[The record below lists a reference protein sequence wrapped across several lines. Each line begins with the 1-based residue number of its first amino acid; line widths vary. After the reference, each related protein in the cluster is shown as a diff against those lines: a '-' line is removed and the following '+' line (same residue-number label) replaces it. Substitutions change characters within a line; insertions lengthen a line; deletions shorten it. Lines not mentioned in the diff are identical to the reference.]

1 MFRENKFDINNSCKI
16 YKVGDEVKIEY
27 IKRDNNSSGDL
38 NSSDIENNIK
48 IGEIRYKKNKYYF
61 MPNILEKIDNLSD
74 DCNDNFTWLI
84 FKGDKYP
91 TSKNKYKIKEG
102 DIFRLGGICFIIRG
116 IHVKKKMSEESNTN
130 CLISFH
136 SQAHKGIKFDEYRND
151 SFNSGSDDLEDEN
164 DFSEEENKVKKYKG
178 FKSKEKNIYSSKKI
192 KIYKKDKF
200 ENKNEKIFNI
210 KQNSV
215 HKNINCKPEKQK
227 ICRICYLNE
236 SDSNYNALIKPC
248 KCSGSMKY
256 IHYKCLLHWLKTKVK
271 LEKQEYIYNQYFSMY
286 SSENIQCELCKE
298 TFPHI
303 VKHNNKLFNLTE
315 YEQNYD
321 IDSKRNDNEVN
332 KNEENF
338 DDSLDDYIV
347 LDRISSEKSSS
358 FRYIV
363 KFCKNIIKVGRGLDM
378 NLILDDLSISRN
390 QCQLEINEKG
400 DVYLQDNN
408 SKFGTLVLVQAKSIE
423 ILKGQN
429 LTIQVGRTF
438 FDVSYKKNTSFFC
451 CEAEEIDRRT
461 TYEKINYKSFNKGKH
476 CVILTESDSE
486 EEECDK
492 YDLDL
497 NEFDKNKKQNSLKMD
512 NNIIDNKKIS
522 VKIIKRN
529 FNILEQEETNF
540 KSKKDLNHVDENI
553 NKLNINSK
561 KEKNKTK
568 KRLSISKSVSNKENG
583 KFMQ

>member
-1 MFRENKFDINNSCKI
+1 
-16 YKVGDEVKIEY
+16 
-27 IKRDNNSSGDL
+27 
-38 NSSDIENNIK
+38 
-48 IGEIRYKKNKYYF
+48 
-61 MPNILEKIDNLSD
+61 
-74 DCNDNFTWLI
+74 
-84 FKGDKYP
+84 
-91 TSKNKYKIKEG
+91 
-102 DIFRLGGICFIIRG
+102 
-116 IHVKKKMSEESNTN
+116 MSEGSNTN

-136 SQAHKGIKFDEYRND
+136 SQAHKGINFQECRND
-151 SFNSGSDDLEDEN
+151 SFNSDSYDLEDDNNSSEEEN
-164 DFSEEENKVKKYKG
+164 EEENKVKKYKG
-178 FKSKEKNIYSSKKI
+178 FKNKEKNIYSSKKI
-192 KIYKKDKF
+192 KINKKDKY

-210 KQNSV
+210 KQNSG

-236 SDSNYNALIKPC
+236 NDSNFNALIKPC

-271 LEKQEYIYNQYFSMY
+271 LEKQDYTYNQYFSIY
-286 SSENIQCELCKE
+286 SSDNIQCELCKE
-298 TFPHI
+298 TFPHF

-321 IDSKRNDNEVN
+321 SDLKGNDNEVN
-332 KNEENF
+332 KNEDNF

-347 LDRISSEKSSS
+347 MDRISGDKSSS

-363 KFCKNIIKVGRGLDM
+363 KFCKNILKIGRGLEM
-378 NLILDDLSISRN
+378 NLILDDLSISRK
-390 QCQLEINEKG
+390 QCQLEINENG

-429 LTIQVGRTF
+429 LIIQVGRSF
-438 FDVSYKKNTSFFC
+438 FDIGYKKNISFFC

-461 TYEKINYKSFNKGKH
+461 TYEKINYKSFNKGNN

-497 NEFDKNKKQNSLKMD
+497 NEIDKHKKRNSLKMD
-512 NNIIDNKKIS
+512 NNIFGNKKIS

-553 NKLNINSK
+553 NKLNMSPK
-561 KEKNKTK
+561 KEKSKTK
-568 KRLSISKSVSNKENG
+568 KRLSISKSLSNKENG
-583 KFMQ
+583 KYIQ